1 MSLKGSEGME
11 CKETISIEKFEKN
24 AYKELVSSIKGG
36 NADCLID
43 WINEKKSKLYKIAWA
58 YLRNHADVED
68 VFHNTILKVIEN
80 SGKLKSEEAFES
92 WFISILMNECRKIL
106 RERKRVQ
113 PEEEVEFRGGN
124 RNPGEEDYRVDIA
137 NGLKNIDEEYKEMIV
152 LKYYSGYSQKEISE
166 IMHVPL
172 GTVKTKIFR
181 GLRALRDVLGRE
193 D

>member
-1 MSLKGSEGME
+1 ME
-11 CKETISIEKFEKN
+11 CEEVISIEKFEKN

-106 RERKRVQ
+106 RERKRVLSA
-113 PEEEVEFRGGN
+113 EEVEFGGGN
-124 RNPGEEDYRVDIA
+124 RNPGEEDCRVDIA

-181 GLRALRDVLGRE
+181 GLRALRDVLRRE